1 MSFKE
6 IREDSGNHEN
16 VCIIKTLMYFW
27 DTAYQCFA
35 FGNVDVSYFGRIWFT
50 DWIPSKSI
58 QSLLPPKAWQ
68 SANWIK
74 WIDQSSRSL

>member
-16 VCIIKTLMYFW
+16 VCVIKTLMYFW

-35 FGNVDVSYFGRIWFT
+35 FGNVDVSYFGRI
-50 DWIPSKSI
+50 
-58 QSLLPPKAWQ
+58 
-68 SANWIK
+68 
-74 WIDQSSRSL
+74 